1 MASSGRLYLYLQI
14 ATSSAPI
21 TDGGP
26 IGGYRSLSTGGLSSA
41 GGFATTTV
49 KSGEVESIDLDGIIC
64 DLDLTLLPIEESGR
78 RLDSVPITDK
88 LKRLER
94 RERKITCGEET
105 GVKISREVFKTEE
118 MEIKEKQGKING
130 NPRHAAKEKR
140 HALIRISRQNRTIHH
155 VSRLCFKSGRRDPR
169 DPCILSDL
177 EILNLRSSQILS
189 NRDLSILRGE
199 TPGTLLKVWKT
210 RLPAISPRYAR
221 ELHDQTTTSSTLKE
235 LRESPSIIS

>member
-64 DLDLTLLPIEESGR
+64 DLDLTLLPIEESGK

-118 MEIKEKQGKING
+118 TEIKEKQGKING

-140 HALIRISRQNRTIHH
+140 HALIRISRQHRTIHP

-199 TPGTLLKVWKT
+199 TPSHLSQSREPFLKSGKPDYQPYLLDMRVNYTT
-210 RLPAISPRYAR
+210 RLR
-221 ELHDQTTTSSTLKE
+221 
-235 LRESPSIIS
+235 LRPP